1 MQAISTRVKKWGPIS
16 NNRILG
22 VWHHISFTVRFARVT
37 STQGS
42 EPMVIITQAHM
53 FLDAE
58 QIDAGD
64 SFLSIDV
71 EAELTLETGISNFYI
86 GGVSPSASNAV
97 AFQNF
102 IGAMDNVRLWWPSCP
117 SRDDPSR

>member
-22 VWHHISFTVRFARVT
+22 IWHHISFTVRFARVT

-53 FLDAE
+53 FLDSE
-58 QIDAGD
+58 RMDAGD
-64 SFLSIDV
+64 SFLSIDI

-86 GGVSPSASNAV
+86 GGVSPSTSNAV
-97 AFQNF
+97 SFQNF
-102 IGAMDNVRLWWPSCP
+102 VGSMDNVRLWWPSCP
-117 SRDDPSR
+117 SEDDPSR